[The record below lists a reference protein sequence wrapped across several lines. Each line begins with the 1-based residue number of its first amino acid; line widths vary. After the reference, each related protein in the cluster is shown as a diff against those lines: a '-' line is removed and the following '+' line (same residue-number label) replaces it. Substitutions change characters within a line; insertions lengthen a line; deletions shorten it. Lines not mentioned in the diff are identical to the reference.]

1 MKISY
6 ERTYQGAWRLSAMHK
21 GEYYT
26 CQYFEYTKRE
36 AREEFIEHVATEQR
50 KIVREMKR

>member
-1 MKISY
+1 
-6 ERTYQGAWRLSAMHK
+6 MHK